1 VTWLE
6 VAEKAFWEAKGERL
20 QVLMNNA
27 VERFVRRE
35 PEVTRFTLA
44 AAEFETVL
52 PKIMAEAEDFAA
64 QEALLG
70 RITRPMMTTLKEHL
84 SVSVA
89 AKLVEMRDKA
99 VKEFNR
105 AA

>member
-1 VTWLE
+1 
-6 VAEKAFWEAKGERL
+6 
-20 QVLMNNA
+20 
-27 VERFVRRE
+27 
-35 PEVTRFTLA
+35 
-44 AAEFETVL
+44 
-52 PKIMAEAEDFAA
+52 MAEAEDFAA